1 MLGAQ
6 ASLVD
11 AMQASC
17 APASAAPANGP
28 FSPQQRAMQE
38 ELHQLRAAKAH
49 LEQLLRVERAFQQA
63 EFAK

>member
-1 MLGAQ
+1 
-6 ASLVD
+6 
-11 AMQASC
+11 MQASC